1 MQRWHL
7 TVGLGATAI
16 LAALIVPELLSQPQS
31 VTEVAVAPAP
41 APTPKVTTTSI
52 DGLSVSVGLDNP
64 VVPAGKTT
72 ERYVVVTLDGA
83 VGSGAAVDR
92 PVNVAVVLDRSG
104 SMGAQSKMSYAKQ
117 AARELVEA
125 LDADDRFALVT
136 FADHAEVP
144 VASTQVTGISGLQ
157 RSIYAVQEGGGTNLY
172 AGLSEG
178 FSQVRGNL
186 DGQSLNRVILLSD
199 GNANVGITD
208 DGQLSELAGRWIE
221 SGVSVS
227 AMGVGLDYNED
238 LLATMADQGGGSYRF
253 IDNPSTLTAVFAD
266 ELQQLAEVAARGVQV
281 SIDTAPG
288 VEILDVLGYD
298 EQIVNGAARVRVG
311 DVREGESRKV
321 VVKLRV
327 PASSATPANELL
339 SLAVSTIDGGV
350 AGPYGLETTTT
361 DDRALVQASENRELS
376 ILVAQ
381 AEASVL
387 ADEATRAYERGDRA
401 RMKSLMRASQSRT
414 DDAATRYKSEDLYD
428 QLNLLRDQERAFD
441 TVDSSSSE
449 GVFQVK
455 RAKET
460 YRASSR

>member
-16 LAALIVPELLSQPQS
+16 LAALIVPELISQPQS
-31 VTEVAVAPAP
+31 VTEVAGAPAPAP
-41 APTPKVTTTSI
+41 APTVVARNIS
-52 DGLSVSVGLDNP
+52 GLTVSVGVDNP

-72 ERYVVVTLDGA
+72 ERYVVVTLDGHSDA
-83 VGSGAAVDR
+83 GAMVDR

-144 VASTQVTGISGLQ
+144 ISSTAVTGTSSLL

-172 AGLSEG
+172 AGLNEG

-186 DGQSLNRVILLSD
+186 DSQSLNRVILLSD

-208 DGQLSELAGRWIE
+208 DDQLSDLAGRWIE

-238 LLATMADQGGGSYRF
+238 LLASMADQGGGSYRF
-253 IDNPSTLTAVFAD
+253 IDNPATLTAVFTD
-266 ELQQLAEVAARGVQV
+266 ELQQLADVAARGVQV
-281 SIDTAPG
+281 SIDVAPG
-288 VEILDVLGYD
+288 VELVDVLGYD
-298 EQIVNGAARVRVG
+298 EESVDGAVRVRVG

-321 VVKLRV
+321 VVKVRV
-327 PASSATPANELL
+327 PASNVTPANELL
-339 SLAVSTIDGGV
+339 SLAVSTIDGGL
-350 AGPYGLETTTT
+350 AGPYSLDTTPT

-401 RMKSLMRASQSRT
+401 RMKSLMRASQSRADT
-414 DDAATRYKSEDLYD
+414 AATRYKSDDLYN
-428 QLNLLRDQERAFD
+428 QLNLLRDQEQTFD